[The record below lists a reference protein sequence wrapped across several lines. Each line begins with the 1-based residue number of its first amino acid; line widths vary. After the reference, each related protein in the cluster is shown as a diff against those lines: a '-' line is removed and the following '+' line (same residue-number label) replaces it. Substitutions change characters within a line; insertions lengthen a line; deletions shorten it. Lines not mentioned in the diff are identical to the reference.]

1 MTPWLDAAAP
11 DQTRA
16 PYRLEAEVD
25 DAAIA
30 AADDRITG
38 LLADRPAWL
47 ELEASLVDDALLRR
61 VPVGPTLVLG
71 LGGSAL
77 GARAAIEFA
86 EVAGL
91 HPGPVRILDTVDS
104 WSVADALEWATARG
118 AKLCVVSK
126 SGTTVEVIEL
136 LAAALGRG
144 LEPAALI
151 GDPIDASATS
161 LPPIVAQVR
170 EATGGAHV
178 ELAIPPEVGGRWS
191 VFTAVGQAP
200 LRAANLDGHL
210 MIQAAIHERD
220 RLARGVAEREP
231 LARSLA
237 WRFAN
242 PAPYSILWC
251 YSEVLIHWAAWVQQ
265 LECESLG
272 RTRPDGSRVGELV
285 CALRGPAD
293 QHSVAQLLLDGPE
306 TGRLSFVDFDDD
318 PEGSYAGDLRA
329 LARLRAIEREAT
341 RESMT
346 LPTRTLLVRDRSP
359 ATLGAMMLHG
369 MFETALTASRLDV
382 DPYGQPA
389 VERIKKGIRA
399 RR

>member
-11 DQTRA
+11 DETRA
-16 PYRLEAEVD
+16 PYRVDAVADADAMAEQDHAIEAML
-25 DAAIA
+25 AA
-30 AADDRITG
+30 
-38 LLADRPAWL
+38 RPSWL
-47 ELEASLVDDALLRR
+47 ELEAGIVDDALLRR
-61 VPVGPTLVLG
+61 VPIGPTLVLG

-77 GARAAIEFA
+77 GSRAAIEFA

-91 HPGPVRILDTVDS
+91 RPGPIRILDTVDT
-104 WSVADALEWATARG
+104 WSVADALEWASARN

-126 SGTTVEVIEL
+126 SGTTIEVITL
-136 LAAALGRG
+136 LDACINRG
-144 LEPAALI
+144 LEPAVLI
-151 GDPIDASATS
+151 SDPPSGAPTPIAKRVHEASEGT
-161 LPPIVAQVR
+161 
-170 EATGGAHV
+170 HV
-178 ELAIPPEVGGRWS
+178 ELTIPPEVGGRWS

-200 LRAANLDGHL
+200 LKAANLDPLL
-210 MIQAAIHERD
+210 MVEAAIRERE
-220 RLARGVAEREP
+220 RLAAGAREREP

-237 WRFAN
+237 WRLAR
-242 PAPYSILWC
+242 PVPYSILWC

-272 RTRPDGSRVGELV
+272 RTLADGSRVGELV

-306 TGRLSFVDFDDD
+306 RGRITFADFDDD
-318 PEGSYAGDLRA
+318 PEGSYAGDLSS
-329 LARLRAIEREAT
+329 LARLRVIEREAT

-359 ATLGAMMLHG
+359 ATLGALMLHG
-369 MFETALTASRLDV
+369 MFETALTAAVLGV

-389 VERIKKGIRA
+389 VERIKKGIKSRL
-399 RR
+399 

>member
-11 DQTRA
+11 DETRA
-16 PYRLEAEVD
+16 PYRVAAEANA
-25 DAAIA
+25 DAMATQDRAIA
-30 AADDRITG
+30 AMLDA
-38 LLADRPAWL
+38 RPSWL
-47 ELEASLVDDALLRR
+47 ELEAGIVDDALLRR
-61 VPVGPTLVLG
+61 VPVGPTLLLG
-71 LGGSAL
+71 FGGSAL
-77 GARAAIEFA
+77 GSRAAIEFA

-91 HPGPVRILDTVDS
+91 RPGPIRILDTVDS
-104 WSVADALEWATARG
+104 WSVGDALEWASARN

-126 SGTTVEVIEL
+126 SGTTIEVIEL
-136 LAAALGRG
+136 LDACIGRG
-144 LEPAALI
+144 LEPAVLI
-151 GDPIDASATS
+151 SDPMSAPT
-161 LPPIVAQVR
+161 PIAKRVR
-170 EATGGAHV
+170 EASEGTHV
-178 ELAIPPEVGGRWS
+178 ELTMPADVGGRWS

-200 LRAANLDGHL
+200 LKAANLDPML
-210 MIQAAIHERD
+210 MIGAAIRERD
-220 RLARGVAEREP
+220 RLAAGASQREA

-237 WRFAN
+237 WRLAR
-242 PAPYSILWC
+242 PVPYSILWC

-272 RTRPDGSRVGELV
+272 RTLDDGSRVGELV

-306 TGRLSFVDFDDD
+306 RGRLTFADFDDD
-318 PEGSYAGDLRA
+318 PEGNYAGDLSA
-329 LARLRAIEREAT
+329 LARLRVIEREAT

-359 ATLGAMMLHG
+359 ATLGALMLHG
-369 MFETALTASRLDV
+369 MFETALTAATLGV

-399 RR
+399 RM

>member
-11 DQTRA
+11 DETRA
-16 PYRLEAEVD
+16 PYRVDAEA
-25 DAAIA
+25 DADSMAVQDRAIA
-30 AADDRITG
+30 AMIEA
-38 LLADRPAWL
+38 RPAWL
-47 ELEASLVDDALLRR
+47 DLEAGIVDDALLRR

-77 GARAAIEFA
+77 GSRAAIEFA

-91 HPGPVRILDTVDS
+91 RPGPIRILDTVDT
-104 WSVADALEWATARG
+104 WSVGDSLEWASARN

-126 SGTTVEVIEL
+126 SGTTIEVIEL
-136 LAAALGRG
+136 LEACIGRG
-144 LEPAALI
+144 LEPAVLI
-151 GDPIDASATS
+151 SDPIDAPT
-161 LPPIVAQVR
+161 PIAKRVR
-170 EATGGAHV
+170 EASEGMHV
-178 ELAIPPEVGGRWS
+178 ELTILPEVGGRWS

-200 LRAANLDGHL
+200 LKAANLDPLL
-210 MIQAAIHERD
+210 MVEAAIRERNRLALGAHERS
-220 RLARGVAEREP
+220 A

-237 WRFAN
+237 WRSARSV
-242 PAPYSILWC
+242 PYSILWC

-272 RTRPDGSRVGELV
+272 RSLPDGSRVGELV

-306 TGRLSFVDFDDD
+306 RGRITFADFDDD
-318 PEGSYAGDLRA
+318 PEGNYAGDLSA
-329 LARLRAIEREAT
+329 LARLRVIEREAT

-359 ATLGAMMLHG
+359 ATLGALMLHG
-369 MFETALTASRLDV
+369 MFETALTAAVIGV

-399 RR
+399 RL

>member
-11 DQTRA
+11 DETRA
-16 PYRLEAEVD
+16 PYRVDAEASADSMAEHD
-25 DAAIA
+25 RAIA
-30 AADDRITG
+30 ALIEA
-38 LLADRPAWL
+38 RPAWL
-47 ELEASLVDDALLRR
+47 DLESGIVDDALLRR

-77 GARAAIEFA
+77 GSRAAIEFA

-91 HPGPVRILDTVDS
+91 RPGPIRILDTVDS
-104 WSVADALEWATARG
+104 WSVADSLEWASARN

-136 LAAALGRG
+136 LAACIGRG
-144 LEPAALI
+144 LEPAVLI
-151 GDPIDASATS
+151 SDPVGEAV
-161 LPPIVAQVR
+161 PPIAARVR
-170 EATGGAHV
+170 EASGGAHV
-178 ELAIPPEVGGRWS
+178 ELTIPPEVGGRWS

-200 LRAANLDGHL
+200 LKAANLDPLL
-210 MIQAAIHERD
+210 MVEAAIRERE
-220 RLARGVAEREP
+220 RLAAGAPEREA

-237 WRFAN
+237 WRTAH
-242 PAPYSILWC
+242 PVPYSILWC

-272 RTRPDGSRVGELV
+272 RTREDGSRVGELV

-306 TGRLSFVDFDDD
+306 RGRISFADFDDD
-318 PEGSYAGDLRA
+318 PEGNYAGDLRA
-329 LARLRAIEREAT
+329 LARLRVIEREAT

-359 ATLGAMMLHG
+359 ATLGALMLHG
-369 MFETALTASRLDV
+369 MFETALTAAGLGV

-389 VERIKKGIRA
+389 VERIKRGIRA

>member
-11 DQTRA
+11 DETRA
-16 PYRLEAEVD
+16 PYRVAA
-25 DAAIA
+25 DADADAMATQDRAIA
-30 AADDRITG
+30 AMLDA
-38 LLADRPAWL
+38 RPSWL
-47 ELEASLVDDALLRR
+47 ELEAGIVDDALLRR
-61 VPVGPTLVLG
+61 VPVGPTLLLG
-71 LGGSAL
+71 FGGSAL
-77 GARAAIEFA
+77 GSRAAIEFA

-91 HPGPVRILDTVDS
+91 RPGPIRILDTVDS
-104 WSVADALEWATARG
+104 WSVGDALEWASARN

-126 SGTTVEVIEL
+126 SGTTIEVIEL
-136 LAAALGRG
+136 LDACIGRG
-144 LEPAALI
+144 LEPAVLI
-151 GDPIDASATS
+151 SDPMSAPT
-161 LPPIVAQVR
+161 PIAKRVR
-170 EATGGAHV
+170 EASEGTHV
-178 ELAIPPEVGGRWS
+178 ELTMPADVGGRWS

-200 LRAANLDGHL
+200 LKAANLDPML
-210 MIQAAIHERD
+210 MIGAAIRERD
-220 RLARGVAEREP
+220 RLAAGASQREA

-237 WRFAN
+237 WRLAR
-242 PAPYSILWC
+242 PVPYSILWC

-272 RTRPDGSRVGELV
+272 RTLDDGSRVGELV

-306 TGRLSFVDFDDD
+306 RGRLTFADFDDD
-318 PEGSYAGDLRA
+318 PEGNYAGDLSA
-329 LARLRAIEREAT
+329 LARLRVIEREAT

-359 ATLGAMMLHG
+359 ATLGALMLHG
-369 MFETALTASRLDV
+369 MFETALTAATLGV

-399 RR
+399 RM

>member
-11 DQTRA
+11 DETRA
-16 PYRLEAEVD
+16 PYRV
-25 DAAIA
+25 
-30 AADDRITG
+30 AADADADAMASQDRAFASM
-38 LLADRPAWL
+38 LDARPSWL
-47 ELEASLVDDALLRR
+47 ELEAGIVDDALLRR
-61 VPVGPTLVLG
+61 VPVGPTLLLG
-71 LGGSAL
+71 FGGSAL
-77 GARAAIEFA
+77 GSRAAIEFA

-91 HPGPVRILDTVDS
+91 RPGPIRILDTVDS
-104 WSVADALEWATARG
+104 WSVGDALEWASARN

-126 SGTTVEVIEL
+126 SGTTIEVIEL
-136 LAAALGRG
+136 LDACIGRG
-144 LEPAALI
+144 LEPAVLI
-151 GDPIDASATS
+151 SDPMSAPT
-161 LPPIVAQVR
+161 PIAKRVR
-170 EATGGAHV
+170 EASEGTHV
-178 ELAIPPEVGGRWS
+178 ELTMPADVGGRWS

-200 LRAANLDGHL
+200 LKAANLDPML
-210 MIQAAIHERD
+210 MIGAAIRERD
-220 RLARGVAEREP
+220 RLAAGASQREA

-237 WRFAN
+237 WRLAR
-242 PAPYSILWC
+242 PVPYSILWC

-272 RTRPDGSRVGELV
+272 RTLDDGSRVGELV

-306 TGRLSFVDFDDD
+306 RGRLTFADFDDD
-318 PEGSYAGDLRA
+318 PEGNYAGDLSA
-329 LARLRAIEREAT
+329 LARLRVIEREAT

-359 ATLGAMMLHG
+359 ATLGALMLHG
-369 MFETALTASRLDV
+369 MFETALTAATLGV

-399 RR
+399 RM

>member
-11 DQTRA
+11 DETRA
-16 PYRLEAEVD
+16 PYRVDVETDADSMAEQD
-25 DAAIA
+25 RAIA
-30 AADDRITG
+30 ALIEA
-38 LLADRPAWL
+38 RPAWL
-47 ELEASLVDDALLRR
+47 DLEAGIVDDALLRR
-61 VPVGPTLVLG
+61 VPVGPTLLLG
-71 LGGSAL
+71 FGGSAL
-77 GARAAIEFA
+77 GSRAAIEFA

-91 HPGPVRILDTVDS
+91 RPGPIRIVDTVDS
-104 WSVADALEWATARG
+104 WSVGDALEWASARN

-126 SGTTVEVIEL
+126 SGTTIEVIEL
-136 LAAALGRG
+136 LEACLGRG
-144 LEPAALI
+144 LEPAVMI
-151 GDPIDASATS
+151 SDPQSGAPT
-161 LPPIVAQVR
+161 PIAARVR
-170 EATGGAHV
+170 EASGGAHV
-178 ELAIPPEVGGRWS
+178 ELTMPADVGGRWS

-200 LRAANLDGHL
+200 LKAANLDPLL
-210 MIQAAIHERD
+210 MIEAAIRERE
-220 RLARGVAEREP
+220 RLAAGAREREA

-237 WRFAN
+237 WRAGHSV
-242 PAPYSILWC
+242 PYSILWC

-272 RTRPDGSRVGELV
+272 RTREDGSRVGELV

-306 TGRLSFVDFDDD
+306 RGRITFADFDDD
-318 PEGSYAGDLRA
+318 PEGNYAGDLRA
-329 LARLRAIEREAT
+329 LARLRVIEREAT

-359 ATLGAMMLHG
+359 ATLGALMLHG
-369 MFETALTASRLDV
+369 MFETALTAAALGV